1 MEFFVAVGMIPNN
14 QLVPDFVNTDDAGYV
29 IADETGK
36 QMPKDFLWLVITYKR
51 FTSSFNCCF

>member
-1 MEFFVAVGMIPNN
+1 MIPNN

-36 QMPKDFLWLVITYKR
+36 TNAKGFLWLVIYVQKIYVK
-51 FTSSFNCCF
+51 F